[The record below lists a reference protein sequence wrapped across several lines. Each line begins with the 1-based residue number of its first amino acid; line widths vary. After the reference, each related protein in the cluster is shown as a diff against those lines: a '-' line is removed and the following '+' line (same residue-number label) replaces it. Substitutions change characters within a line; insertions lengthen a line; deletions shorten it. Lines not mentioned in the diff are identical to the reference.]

1 MFLTSAVLVN
11 ACPFIVYPYVNVPFS
26 SNVCS
31 LFPLLFVICISAFVC
46 IVATIFLFVIS
57 VSEYFISTGLFAKYS
72 SIENSLLLV
81 FPSFPVLLFDEPLLF
96 SESLFPVL
104 LLFVISFPVLLLSE
118 LLLSVL
124 LSSSIGFVILIFPKT
139 YHLSSVP
146 PVFPNKYAG

>member
-11 ACPFIVYPYVNVPFS
+11 ACPFIVYSYVNVPFS

-81 FPSFPVLLFDEPLLF
+81 FPLFPVLLFDEPLLF
-96 SESLFPVL
+96 SESL
-104 LLFVISFPVLLLSE
+104 FPVLLLSE

-146 PVFPNKYAG
+146 PCIS